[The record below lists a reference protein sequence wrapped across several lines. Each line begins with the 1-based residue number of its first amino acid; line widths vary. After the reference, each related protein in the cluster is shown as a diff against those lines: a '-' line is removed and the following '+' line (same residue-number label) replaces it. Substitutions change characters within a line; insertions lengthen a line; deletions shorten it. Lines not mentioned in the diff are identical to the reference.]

1 MADGIESFAEKIHN
15 RLALFICKKKKIR
28 NDQYLQSERVFPYGL
43 KQILNMFL
51 FCKIFKIYVV
61 VNNIDTLNEK
71 KFLNDSYARI
81 ILTSCIS

>member
-1 MADGIESFAEKIHN
+1 
-15 RLALFICKKKKIR
+15 
-28 NDQYLQSERVFPYGL
+28 
-43 KQILNMFL
+43 MFL